1 VETRAGIVRQEGES
15 LENLF
20 SREQDDQELESLAGI
35 LPSQVIERFVESGK
49 IASPAYPIA
58 PNQIQPASLDLR
70 LGRKA
75 YQVNASFLP
84 GKFTIDKKIR
94 DWLVREVSLDS
105 PTVFHPGEVYIVP
118 LIEELRLPPD
128 VRGKAN
134 PKSTIGR
141 LDIFTRLIT
150 QVGQEFESV
159 PPNYNGGL
167 YLEVVSR
174 TFHVVVRAGMRLTQ
188 LRFIK
193 GKAPTEVPDN
203 LLLKLSKKEQLVYGD
218 DDTPLEARIGGG
230 LRMSLDLRGN
240 GAKIIGYEAKPDAPV
255 LDLANINYY
264 EPEEFWTPIEGP
276 LSKGH
281 ILNRGR
287 FYILASAEKFSIPP
301 MYAAEMVPYDASIG
315 EFRVHY
321 AGFFDPGFGYGAE
334 DIRGTKAVLEVRA
347 HEVPIILEHKQLVG
361 RLMYHYMAQEPKK
374 LYGPSIGSSYQQQ
387 GLALSKQFKRSAYVD
402 RESVLPPSSTPDC
415 EFVDDQ
421 APADSII

>member
-1 VETRAGIVRQEGES
+1 

-20 SREQDDQELESLAGI
+20 SREQDDQELEALAGI

-49 IASPAYPIA
+49 IASPGYPIA

-75 YQVNASFLP
+75 YQVSASFLP

-94 DWLVREVSLDS
+94 DWFMREISLDS
-105 PTVFHPGEVYIVP
+105 PAVFRPGEVYIVP

-174 TFHVVVRAGMRLTQ
+174 TFQVVVRAGMRLTQ

-193 GKAPTEVPDN
+193 GKATSEVPDN
-203 LLLKLSKKEQLVYGD
+203 MLLKLSKKEQLVYAD
-218 DDTPLEARIGGG
+218 DDNPLEARIGGG
-230 LRMSLDLRGN
+230 LRMSLDLQGD
-240 GAKIIGYEAKPDAPV
+240 GSKIIGYEARDDAPV

-264 EPEEFWTPIEGP
+264 DPEKFWIALEGP
-276 LSKGH
+276 LIDRGL
-281 ILNRGR
+281 ILNRGH
-287 FYILASAEKFSIPP
+287 FYILASAEKFSVPP

-321 AGFFDPGFGYGAE
+321 AGFFDPGFGYGLN

-361 RLMYHYMAQEPKK
+361 RLAYHQMAQKPKK

-387 GLALSKQFKRSAYVD
+387 GLALSKQFKRPAYVD
-402 RESVLPPSSTPDC
+402 RESVLPMSSP
-415 EFVDDQ
+415 
-421 APADSII
+421 PARELVGN